1 MQRRELIHITP
12 KLKAFTIMELMVAMV
27 LFVTVISLGV
37 LLWSNV
43 NNGLRKIQNDSEVFY
58 EYVSFVTTLDKDFNQ
73 AVFISYAGIRLDLSN
88 DIEDI
93 SYTFHADSIVRSINN
108 RNTKFAIKTINFELN
123 YFQKT
128 DIIDGINLN
137 IKLQGKDIRCFVFKA
152 IKGRSSINTLLGNG
166 N

>member
-1 MQRRELIHITP
+1 MKFDFVHIES
-12 KLKAFTIMELMVAMV
+12 KVKAFTIMELMVAMV
-27 LFVTVISLGV
+27 IFITVISLGL

-43 NNGLRKIQNDSEVFY
+43 NNGLGKIQRDSDVFT
-58 EYVSFVTTLDKDFNQ
+58 EYVSFITTIEKDLNQ
-73 AVFISYAGIRLDLSN
+73 AVFITNSGIRLDLSN

-93 SYTFHADSIVRSINN
+93 SYTFFPDSIIRSINN
-108 RNTKFAIKTINFELN
+108 LNTKFGLHTTSYEFN

-128 DIIDGINLN
+128 DIIDGVNLQFRLN
-137 IKLQGKDIRCFVFKA
+137 GKEIRCFVFKS